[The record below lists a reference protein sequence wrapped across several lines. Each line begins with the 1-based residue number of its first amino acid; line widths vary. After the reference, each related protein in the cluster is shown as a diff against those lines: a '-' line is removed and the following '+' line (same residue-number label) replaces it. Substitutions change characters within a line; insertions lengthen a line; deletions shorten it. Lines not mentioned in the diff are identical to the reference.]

1 MDINWPYDTIWTLP
15 YYTFCTQITYF
26 HNQPFLPIN
35 FFAKFKWTNE
45 NVRWNAS
52 KVKYHRKFFIETPKF
67 VVRSEFQHRVVK
79 KCSDCVQGLKV
90 KCDRQFWKTLGPH
103 KFVDDKSCD
112 LMVMFTSACARTYDF
127 SHLSRTTIRSSI
139 NVVRCVVKKCSVDVS
154 PFLGAKGAASVA

>member
-26 HNQPFLPIN
+26 HDRLFLPIN

-103 KFVDDKSCD
+103 TFGNDEKCD

-154 PFLGAKGAASVA
+154 PFLGIS